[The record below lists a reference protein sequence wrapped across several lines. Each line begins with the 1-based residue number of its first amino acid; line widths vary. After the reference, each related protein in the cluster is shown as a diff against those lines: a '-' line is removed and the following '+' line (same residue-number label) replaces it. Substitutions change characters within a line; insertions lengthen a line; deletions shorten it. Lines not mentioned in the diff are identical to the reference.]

1 MKGQGV
7 DYNCATLLIYCRIV
21 STNSYNYLTY
31 HLTFDALKY
40 NIINKKKH
48 YSLSA
53 KNFEALLRTIAQIKN
68 IGKLQKNILAT
79 QKMHYNL
86 IITRPHILLAIQT
99 QSVAVLHS
107 CM

>member
-1 MKGQGV
+1 MLLSIYLHSLNVEHRSVIKGFF
-7 DYNCATLLIYCRIV
+7 
-21 STNSYNYLTY
+21 S
-31 HLTFDALKY
+31 
-40 NIINKKKH
+40 KKH
-48 YSLSA
+48 YFLSA
-53 KNFEALLRTIAQIKN
+53 NNFEALLRTIAQIKN

>member
-1 MKGQGV
+1 MFT
-7 DYNCATLLIYCRIV
+7 TLWSKYVFLSFI
-21 STNSYNYLTY
+21 
-31 HLTFDALKY
+31 DLKTKE
-40 NIINKKKH
+40 IKKKKH
-48 YSLSA
+48 YFLSA